1 MALTERQQQ
10 IQDLLEQGKSAKEI
24 AEALGITTN
33 GVYQQLR
40 RMRAGGAS
48 AKPAK
53 RGAKAKPAK
62 SAPAKSAPAKPPGV
76 NESTAPPRVMTPLQA
91 IRARRDD
98 LTAGLREAEAAVTE
112 AQKAL
117 EKATQGRDKIAEKVA
132 PELESLDR
140 AERAIR
146 GESEP
151 DVTSEPVPVPAPP
164 AEQPKVDEPQ
174 AEQPKVDEQAPA
186 PAKPSNSNAKA
197 KPKPAK
203 QAPAKPAAAQT
214 PQPATQAEREATAD
228 PFEEGDDAAKAEAE
242 AAQAAAEAQ
251 AA

>member
-40 RMRAGGAS
+40 RMRAGGAK
-48 AKPAK
+48 AAPAK
-53 RGAKAKPAK
+53 RAKTAKAKPAK
-62 SAPAKSAPAKPPGV
+62 APASATAKPPGV

-98 LTAGLREAEAAVTE
+98 LAAGLRDAEAAVID
-112 AQKAL
+112 AQRTL
-117 EKATQGRDKIAEKVA
+117 ERAVAGRDKIAERIT

-140 AERAIR
+140 AERAIK
-146 GESEP
+146 GEAEP
-151 DVTSEPVPVPAPP
+151 TPEDVTQQPVPVPEPP
-164 AEQPKVDEPQ
+164 AEQPKVDEPKV
-174 AEQPKVDEQAPA
+174 EDPPKP
-186 PAKPSNSNAKA
+186 NNAKA

-203 QAPAKPAAAQT
+203 AAPAKSAAQT
-214 PQPATQAEREATAD
+214 PQPGTQGEREATAD
-228 PFEEGDDAAKAEAE
+228 PFTDGDDDAAKAEAE